1 MVFAIWMLQLA
12 KNTLY
17 KFQLQKITTILKY
30 IHLFMKH
37 LKLFILLVFTL
48 SCKSKSTAVAQKNS
62 EVNSVVCP
70 ENGVCSFKVLQNKS
84 LAIKTDGLGDLF
96 LETVEGENLVL
107 KFEYSKN
114 HDKKLADGSYREEV
128 FLELNPND
136 LEMETNDL
144 ANKKLYFAR
153 WCYCKGQTGYYK
165 IKEGLLKI
173 DRLKNGTFRLNLN
186 FKINEVPQKMTQ
198 MAETFSLQ

>member
-1 MVFAIWMLQLA
+1 
-12 KNTLY
+12 
-17 KFQLQKITTILKY
+17 
-30 IHLFMKH
+30 MKH
-37 LKLFILLVFTL
+37 LYLLILLVFTL
-48 SCKSKSTAVAQKNS
+48 SCKSKNTAATQKNS

-96 LETVEGENLVL
+96 LETVEGKKLVL

-136 LEMETNDL
+136 LKIETKDL
-144 ANKKLYFAR
+144 VNQKLYFAR
-153 WCYCKGQTGYYK
+153 WCYCKGETGYYK
-165 IKEGLLKI
+165 IKEGLLKVE
-173 DRLKNGTFRLNLN
+173 KLNDGSFQLDLS
-186 FKINEVPQKMTQ
+186 FKMDEVPQVVTQ
-198 MAETFSLQ
+198 INETFSLQ